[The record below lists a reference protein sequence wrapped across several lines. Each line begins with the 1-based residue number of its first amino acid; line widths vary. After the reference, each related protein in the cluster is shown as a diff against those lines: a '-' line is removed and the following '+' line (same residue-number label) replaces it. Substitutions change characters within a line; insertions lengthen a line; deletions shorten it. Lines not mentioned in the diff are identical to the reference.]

1 MVIAAIIGSIVL
13 SEQLNLGRLLGEVVI
28 FAGLYLVI
36 WGKSND
42 VNHTKGEGDQ
52 FPSANQ
58 QIPPTNETGKNDPDI
73 LLIAIPPTNEM
84 VKKANG
90 K

>member
-1 MVIAAIIGSIVL
+1 M
-13 SEQLNLGRLLGEVVI
+13 I
-28 FAGLYLVI
+28 FSWLYLVI

-42 VNHTKGEGDQ
+42 VNQSYTKAEGDQ
-52 FPSANQ
+52 FSSANQ

-73 LLIAIPPTNEM
+73 LSIAIPPTNET
-84 VKKANG
+84 VKKVNG